1 MTVATVVGKAVE
13 MQRALEARRDTRH
26 PVRITALAYLS
37 GALANERYE
46 ECISLLS
53 IAREF
58 GATEAE
64 VHTAIL
70 GASAQ

>member
-1 MTVATVVGKAVE
+1 MAMATVDERTVQVE
-13 MQRALEARRDTRH
+13 RVARETKH
-26 PVRITALAYLS
+26 PVRVTALAYLS

-53 IAREF
+53 IAQEF

-64 VHTAIL
+64 IHEAFL

>member
-1 MTVATVVGKAVE
+1 MAMATVDERTAQVE
-13 MQRALEARRDTRH
+13 RIGRETKH
-26 PVRITALAYLS
+26 PVRVTALTYLS

-46 ECISLLS
+46 ECMSLLS

-64 VHTAIL
+64 IHEVLL

>member
-1 MTVATVVGKAVE
+1 MAMATVDERAVQVE
-13 MQRALEARRDTRH
+13 RTGRETRH
-26 PVRITALAYLS
+26 PVRVTALAYLS

-46 ECISLLS
+46 ECMSLLS

-58 GATEAE
+58 GATGVEIHE
-64 VHTAIL
+64 VLL

>member
-1 MTVATVVGKAVE
+1 MAVATIVGKAVE
-13 MQRALEARRDTRH
+13 MQKALEARRNTRH
-26 PVRITALAYLS
+26 PVRTTALAYLS

-46 ECISLLS
+46 ECMSLLS

-64 VHTAIL
+64 IHEALL